1 MGEVMEIN
9 EARPESYEYLF
20 HTAALRATQQEIKK
34 KPQKDKSKAEGEGEE
49 EMETEGEEKEMD
61 FAVILRSNSSEVP
74 VDRTLVKLLKEG
86 RLERAIGVQYVKDP
100 RKEIHAHYF
109 DAVLPDQFD
118 VVIHIDRTSALRPLD

>member
-1 MGEVMEIN
+1 MEIN
-9 EARPESYEYLF
+9 EARPESYEHLF
-20 HTAALRATQQEIKK
+20 HTAAMRATQQEETKK

-49 EMETEGEEKEMD
+49 EMEEGEENEMD
-61 FAVILRSNSSEVP
+61 FAVVLRSNSSEVP
-74 VDRTLVKLLKEG
+74 VDRTLVKLLKES

-109 DAVLPDQFD
+109 DAILPDQFD